1 MSSEVCYKH
10 CVFHYTISAFIV
22 TSMCTIVLRRDVGS
36 GLQDNEMLA
45 LLQKKDREVV
55 TLTSQLSQLEDEKK

>member
-1 MSSEVCYKH
+1 MFMS
-10 CVFHYTISAFIV
+10 
-22 TSMCTIVLRRDVGS
+22 TIVHRRDVGS
-36 GLQDNEMLA
+36 GLQDSDMLA

>member
-10 CVFHYTISAFIV
+10 CVFHCTISAFIV

-45 LLQKKDREVV
+45 VLQKKDREVV